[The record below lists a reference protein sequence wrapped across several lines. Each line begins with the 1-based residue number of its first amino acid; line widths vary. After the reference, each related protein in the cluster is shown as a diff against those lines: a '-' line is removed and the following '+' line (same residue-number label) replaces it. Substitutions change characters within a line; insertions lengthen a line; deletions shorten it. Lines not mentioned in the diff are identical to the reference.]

1 VLLDPDH
8 NYKLLSIKYQAYG
21 VNPPVPVSVYQSTL
35 DPAAYHNIT
44 AYVAALSPPLPRSG
58 VFQLTVY
65 TGDCSWLAAFVPA
78 KGSLGTPVV
87 GDIFQFVATGTPTG
101 NLLYGGNF
109 AHPYTYTPPAGYSA
123 WTNLNDVYS
132 AGLDPDAQKIGEPFY
147 GFLGIT
153 IYMMSSGARTLYG
166 GIDASSGLPKS
177 GQIVPL
183 PLRPMQSG
191 PDHGFLSMRT
201 PYLLSRAG
209 TLIFEVTNNHPSI
222 SLFPSALIY
231 GIKVR
236 I

>member
-1 VLLDPDH
+1 MHDVDLAVQLGLDPTMGMEGQDCFPFIYTLVNKDNDQWAPVSGSTIPSLSHITPNGIPIAPGQKVSYPVLLDPDH

-21 VNPPVPVSVYQSTL
+21 VNPP
-35 DPAAYHNIT
+35 
-44 AYVAALSPPLPRSG
+44 PR
-58 VFQLTVY
+58 
-65 TGDCSWLAAFVPA
+65 
-78 KGSLGTPVV
+78 
-87 GDIFQFVATGTPTG
+87 
-101 NLLYGGNF
+101 
-109 AHPYTYTPPAGYSA
+109 HPPAGYSA